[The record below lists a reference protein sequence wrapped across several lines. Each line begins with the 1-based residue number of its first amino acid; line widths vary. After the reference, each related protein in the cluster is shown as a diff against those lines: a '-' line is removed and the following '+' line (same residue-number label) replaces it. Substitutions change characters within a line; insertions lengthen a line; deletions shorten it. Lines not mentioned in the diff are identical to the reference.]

1 MSSISA
7 YCKARLLDGT
17 MQPDFA
23 SLHTAFPGVT
33 GASECSGGSYARQAI
48 AFGAAAAGVRTQS
61 GACSFNVLDETVRW
75 VGYWQAGNW
84 LYAAP
89 AGGASPKNFIALPSS
104 DTVYSPDHGWAD
116 TQKVALFNGTPPGGI
131 TEGAV
136 VYVRDATTNTFKL
149 ALTSGGTAVNLTSAP
164 SWGCVVAA
172 ITEYVY
178 AGSGIFALESST
190 IVVPD

>member
-17 MQPDFA
+17 LQPDAA

-33 GASECSGGSYARQAI
+33 GTNECSGGSYARQAI
-48 AFGAAAAGVRTQS
+48 AFGIASGGIRTQT
-61 GACSFNVLDETVRW
+61 GACSFSVTDQTVRW

-89 AGGASPKNFIALPSS
+89 AGGASPKNFVALPSS
-104 DTVYSPDHGWAD
+104 DTVYSPAHGWSD
-116 TQKVALFNGTPPGGI
+116 EQKVALFNGTAPGGI
-131 TEGAV
+131 TEGAI
-136 VYVRDATTNTFKL
+136 VYVRDAGANTFKL
-149 ALTSGGTAVNLTSAP
+149 ALTAGGAAVDLSSAP

-178 AGSGIFALESST
+178 VGGGTFSLESST